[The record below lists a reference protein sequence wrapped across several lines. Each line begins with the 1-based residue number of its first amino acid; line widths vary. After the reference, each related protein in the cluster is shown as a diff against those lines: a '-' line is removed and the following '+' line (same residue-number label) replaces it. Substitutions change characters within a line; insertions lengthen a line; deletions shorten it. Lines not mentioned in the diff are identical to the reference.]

1 MLLKHHFV
9 KTIQNCDFFQ
19 PSKDHSRGIKLI
31 HFISKV
37 IRLHLFD
44 IVILGQ
50 GYEQDTAKFL
60 APFRLS

>member
-1 MLLKHHFV
+1 M
-9 KTIQNCDFFQ
+9 FQ
-19 PSKDHSRGIKLI
+19 PSKDHSRGIQLI
-31 HFISKV
+31 HSISKV

-60 APFRLS
+60 AQFRLS